1 MDRRDK
7 QVMWKAG
14 LNRLRTFLAEESG
27 PTATEYAALLAG
39 IILVCV
45 GAIGTV
51 GTKVAQMFTDV
62 EAAF

>member
-1 MDRRDK
+1 MDRSTTK
-7 QVMWKAG
+7 TC
-14 LNRLRTFLAEESG
+14 LNRLRTFLTDESG
-27 PTATEYAALLAG
+27 PTATEYAVMLAM

-51 GTKVAQMFTDV
+51 GAKVSQMFTDM